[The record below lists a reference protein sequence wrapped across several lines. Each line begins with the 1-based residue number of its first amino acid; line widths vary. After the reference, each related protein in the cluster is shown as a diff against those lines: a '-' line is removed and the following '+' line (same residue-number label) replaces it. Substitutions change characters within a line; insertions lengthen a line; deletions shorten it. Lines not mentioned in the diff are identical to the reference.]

1 MASGRVKR
9 MAGIFASNGGIDVVR
24 GLSNGFEIPP
34 QMGKMVR
41 TGIV

>member
-9 MAGIFASNGGIDVVR
+9 VASIFASNGGIDDIR
-24 GLSNGFEIPP
+24 GLANGFEIPP